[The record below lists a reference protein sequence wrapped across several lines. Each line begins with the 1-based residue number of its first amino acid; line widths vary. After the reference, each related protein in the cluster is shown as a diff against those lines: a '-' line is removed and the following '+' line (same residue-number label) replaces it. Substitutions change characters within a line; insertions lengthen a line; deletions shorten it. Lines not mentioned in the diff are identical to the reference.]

1 MKNRPG
7 DKQTLIAKWILCS
20 AVTFSLLG
28 LPLPAFAALGA
39 SVDSVRD
46 DQVRLQATIAV
57 TAGGPYAVHE
67 LTSALG
73 TVVREYVSP
82 NGKVF
87 AVSWRGPF
95 MPDLKQLLGNY
106 FEQYLSI
113 AKQQRLRQGGRL
125 PLNIEKPSLIMQNSG
140 HLRAYSGRA
149 YDPSLLPTGV
159 SADDV
164 R

>member
-1 MKNRPG
+1 MKSRTGGNNA
-7 DKQTLIAKWILCS
+7 LMAKWILYS

-46 DQVRLQATIAV
+46 DQVRLQARIAV
-57 TAGGPYAVHE
+57 TAGGPYEVHE

-87 AVSWRGPF
+87 AVSWQGPF

-106 FEQYLSI
+106 FEQYLSA
-113 AKQQRLRQGGRL
+113 AKEKRQRQSGRL
-125 PLNIEKPSLIMQNSG
+125 PLNIEKPSLVMQNSG

-149 YDPSLLPTGV
+149 YDPGLLPAGV
-159 SADDV
+159 SADDL